1 MALSEYCPFTSKKIV
16 KHRLHVCTKDRVKAK
31 INGVESD
38 VLLPN
43 VRRIS
48 RNIHQLPEGQELLSD
63 TTSHMLMQMGQF
75 VDHDLVLS
83 PELGHCIRHRQSS
96 LLYWVYFR
104 DELLR
109 KLHIP
114 TRDEA
119 MCEYPHPS
127 R

>member
-1 MALSEYCPFTSKKIV
+1 MAYPYLSIVLSFTASKNIV
-16 KHRLHVCTKDRVKAK
+16 KHRLHVCTKDRVKAT
-31 INGVESD
+31 INGQESD

-83 PELGHCIRHRQSS
+83 PELGHLIHTVIPFCEILETLGNLSDEGKNFMQS
-96 LLYWVYFR
+96 
-104 DELLR
+104 
-109 KLHIP
+109 
-114 TRDEA
+114 
-119 MCEYPHPS
+119 
-127 R
+127 

>member
-1 MALSEYCPFTSKKIV
+1 MSRYYIYRWPSLRSKGSPS
-16 KHRLHVCTKDRVKAK
+16 KHRQTSLHVCTKDRVTAK
-31 INGVESD
+31 INGVERD

-83 PELGHCIRHRQSS
+83 PELGHCILHRQSS

-104 DELLR
+104 DELL
-109 KLHIP
+109 
-114 TRDEA
+114 
-119 MCEYPHPS
+119 
-127 R
+127 

>member
-1 MALSEYCPFTSKKIV
+1 MRQQNLRPYLSSGIPLPNIV
-16 KHRLHVCTKDRVKAK
+16 KHRLHVCTKDRVKAT

-83 PELGHCIRHRQSS
+83 PELGHLISHSHSFLRN
-96 LLYWVYFR
+96 FR
-104 DELLR
+104 D
-109 KLHIP
+109 IG
-114 TRDEA
+114 
-119 MCEYPHPS
+119 
-127 R
+127 